1 MKNIC
6 FPDSELFSNE
16 DQMAAGNDNWD
27 FIYKEGDEDEHWLA
41 ELDFFNH
48 FPSFN
53 NLSFDGMIENR
64 FGNDSELRSIHF
76 GFEKPAQSIHADLLN
91 QDASQLALQKSA
103 AIKLSWDPTFN
114 FQNQKH
120 WIFDGDDKGETAYI
134 EQKDELKGRIV
145 SDWKTWKFPTQN
157 LKIDDLL
164 IEIINQIKNPTINRI
179 SDLNSVSKGSIK
191 EEEKEM
197 PTQANNSSLDPLNS
211 SLDLDQINSKWFKR
225 WGKEKDKKA
234 FDTLKK
240 LCQINGISINQFL
253 NVDESEV
260 IDEFSQIFTN
270 ELYSNIIQSIADQ
283 YMWIRKPIYLFYRF
297 KKIYS
302 SEDKLSFREVKLLK
316 RLLIQSNS
324 DPIDIES
331 IMYHFPG
338 KSISVIKATAR
349 NIMQNI

>member
-1 MKNIC
+1 M
-6 FPDSELFSNE
+6 
-16 DQMAAGNDNWD
+16 
-27 FIYKEGDEDEHWLA
+27 
-41 ELDFFNH
+41 
-48 FPSFN
+48 
-53 NLSFDGMIENR
+53 
-64 FGNDSELRSIHF
+64 
-76 GFEKPAQSIHADLLN
+76 
-91 QDASQLALQKSA
+91 
-103 AIKLSWDPTFN
+103 
-114 FQNQKH
+114 
-120 WIFDGDDKGETAYI
+120 
-134 EQKDELKGRIV
+134 
-145 SDWKTWKFPTQN
+145 KTWKFPTQN

-164 IEIINQIKNPTINRI
+164 IQIINQTKNPTINRI

-234 FDTLKK
+234 FDMLKK
-240 LCQINGISINQFL
+240 LCRINGISINQFL

-270 ELYSNIIQSIADQ
+270 ELYSNIIKPIVDQ

-302 SEDKLSFREVKLLK
+302 LEDKLSFREIKLLK

-324 DPIDIES
+324 DPIDIDS

-338 KSISVIKATAR
+338 KSVSMIKANAR